1 MPKVTTNEEELS
13 SSVSDTASETSY
25 KEIWKRSERIRET
38 TPNFSM
44 VFFILGVCLTAP
56 TLTFCIAVEY
66 ASAKTGKT
74 TTTDIVAL
82 AVPTV
87 VQQIAIRWFLKHMK
101 SVEIYSTLAMSLAG
115 LSGIALIPQRD
126 GRIAGVCVLGFGT
139 FIGLKQICEKA
150 DKELKQFALFWFNN
164 GCFIG
169 LIFGRFCP

>member
-1 MPKVTTNEEELS
+1 MVTDAEIMPKVTTSEEELS

-25 KEIWKRSERIRET
+25 KEIWKRRERIRET

-87 VQQIAIRWFLKHMK
+87 VQQIAIRCFLKHMK
-101 SVEIYSTLAMSLAG
+101 SEEIYSTLAMSPGA
-115 LSGIALIPQRD
+115 
-126 GRIAGVCVLGFGT
+126 
-139 FIGLKQICEKA
+139 
-150 DKELKQFALFWFNN
+150 
-164 GCFIG
+164 
-169 LIFGRFCP
+169 